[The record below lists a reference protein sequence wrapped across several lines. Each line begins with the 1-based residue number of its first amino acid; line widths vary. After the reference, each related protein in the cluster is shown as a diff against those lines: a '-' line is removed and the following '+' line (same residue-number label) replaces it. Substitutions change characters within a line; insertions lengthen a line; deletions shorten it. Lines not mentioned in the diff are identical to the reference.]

1 MLRIITLLLETMT
14 ISNRII
20 SLEIIIL
27 LHKIKAMDKVITKEK
42 SKSNNLLN
50 TNMDKMINNN
60 TLFLYFK

>member
-1 MLRIITLLLETMT
+1 MLRIIMLLLETMT
-14 ISNRII
+14 ILNRII

-27 LHKIKAMDKVITKEK
+27 LHKIKTMEEK
-42 SKSNNLLN
+42 SRYNNLLN